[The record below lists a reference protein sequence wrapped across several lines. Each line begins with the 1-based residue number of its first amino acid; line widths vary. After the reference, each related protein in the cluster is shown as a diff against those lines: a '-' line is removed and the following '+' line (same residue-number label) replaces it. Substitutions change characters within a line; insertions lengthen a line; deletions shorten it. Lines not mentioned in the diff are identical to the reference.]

1 MTSPSRSERTTR
13 TLEIFEKSRGK
24 GAKGTFSLVNSPN
37 NIQRLFFIW
46 CSMDRRNFFML
57 EFNCYRAVFNS
68 EIAIASFKILMVTII
83 PVEGLRQ

>member
-1 MTSPSRSERTTR
+1 MTSPILSERTTS

-24 GAKGTFSLVNSPN
+24 GAKGTFFLANSLN

-57 EFNCYRAVFNS
+57 EFNYYRAVFDS
-68 EIAIASFKILMVTII
+68 EIAIAGFKNFLVTTS
-83 PVEGLRQ
+83 PVEELRQ

>member
-24 GAKGTFSLVNSPN
+24 GAKGTFFLVNSPN

-46 CSMDRRNFFML
+46 YSTDRRNLLML
-57 EFNCYRAVFNS
+57 DLNYYGVVFDSEAAISDFEF
-68 EIAIASFKILMVTII
+68 
-83 PVEGLRQ
+83 

>member
-1 MTSPSRSERTTR
+1 MTSPSRSERTTS

-57 EFNCYRAVFNS
+57 EFNYYRAVIDS
-68 EIAIASFKILMVTII
+68 EIAIAGIKTLMITTS
-83 PVEGLRQ
+83 PVEGLHQ